1 MLARD
6 RGRRIG
12 QSAYWGRFAVFM
24 IGVPLLL
31 GFGLYSLFSRDYG
44 LGIVAILAIFPLSI
58 WFRFVMMRRC
68 RDIGWPI
75 FLPWS
80 AQALQFLMV
89 FLLFTSGGLSGGI
102 GAARTVSSG
111 SLLIGFADF
120 VLVIVLGCVRS
131 RHVDVDYAEV
141 FGGEPTALRA
151 HPSPAPTGLRRT
163 TGRPRSRRARMR
175 RSNARWRL
183 SRSRHRTRRRHTAP
197 RAHRHCAP
205 RDRIRPQGAVKAGAR
220 RLALSAAATWPRD

>member
-6 RGRRIG
+6 RSRRIG

-31 GFGLYSLFSRDYG
+31 GFGIYSLFSRDYG

-89 FLLFTSGGLSGGI
+89 FLLFTSGGLSGGM

-141 FGGEPTALRA
+141 FGGEPAALRA
-151 HPSPAPTGLRRT
+151 HPSPAPYGVAADDRPSAIQAREDAAIERALAAYRDRATEPAAATPRPAPIVTAPRT
-163 TGRPRSRRARMR
+163 TGFGRKG
-175 RSNARWRL
+175 L
-183 SRSRHRTRRRHTAP
+183 
-197 RAHRHCAP
+197 
-205 RDRIRPQGAVKAGAR
+205 
-220 RLALSAAATWPRD
+220 

>member
-1 MLARD
+1 
-6 RGRRIG
+6 
-12 QSAYWGRFAVFM
+12 
-24 IGVPLLL
+24 
-31 GFGLYSLFSRDYG
+31 
-44 LGIVAILAIFPLSI
+44 
-58 WFRFVMMRRC
+58 MMRRC

-89 FLLFTSGGLSGGI
+89 FLLFTSGGLSGGM

-141 FGGEPTALRA
+141 FGGEPAALRA
-151 HPSPAPTGLRRT
+151 HPSPAPYGVAADD
-163 TGRPRSRRARMR
+163 RPSAIQAREDAAID
-175 RSNARWRL
+175 ARWPPIAIAPPNPPPP
-183 SRSRHRTRRRHTAP
+183 HRAP
-197 RAHRHCAP
+197 RP
-205 RDRIRPQGAVKAGAR
+205 SSLRPAR
-220 RLALSAAATWPRD
+220 PDSAARGCESWRWPPCA